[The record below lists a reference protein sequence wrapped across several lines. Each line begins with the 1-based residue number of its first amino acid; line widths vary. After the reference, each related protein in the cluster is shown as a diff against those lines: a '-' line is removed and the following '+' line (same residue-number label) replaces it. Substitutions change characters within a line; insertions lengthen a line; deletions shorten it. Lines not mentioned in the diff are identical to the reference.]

1 MFIELTTVEYQG
13 DTWVPWERNLF
24 NLEDIKGIRPS
35 GKNSNGIGAYITC
48 ECEADEGTH
57 EVRSIFVVETY
68 DYITTVLRT
77 TGNALMLR
85 ENNEN
90 TK

>member
-1 MFIELTTVEYQG
+1 MFIELTTLKYQNKQY
-13 DTWVPWERNLF
+13 TPFKRMLF
-24 NLEDIKGIRPS
+24 NLEDIRNIKSIPET
-35 GKNSNGIGAYITC
+35 GAGASILCDTN
-48 ECEADEGTH
+48 EG
-57 EVRSIFVVETY
+57 VVDIWVAETY
-68 DYITTVLRT
+68 EYITTVLRT